1 MRALLSGLVV
11 ASMLAGAAWTAAQ
24 AAESPCAG
32 AVSQYRAVHG
42 LTAVKTD
49 AALTRM
55 AASQAAAMARA
66 GSMSHSVDGEFYGRL
81 RKSGFHFVRA
91 GENLGEGYRSFGAAM
106 EGWKGS
112 DGHRAN
118 LLMDGATRVGVASA
132 RGGNGQIYWA
142 MVLAAPAPKG
152 PPVRYF
158 TQREAAE
165 PPPAAPPPRRQ
176 ARSRGQSDASP
187 SPLAA
192 IKKLLNLQ

>member
-1 MRALLSGLVV
+1 MRTLLPGFVV
-11 ASMLAGAAWTAAQ
+11 VSMLMGIALAPAQ
-24 AAESPCAG
+24 AAPPSYAG
-32 AVSQYRAVHG
+32 VVSQFRVSHG

-66 GSMSHSVDGEFYGRL
+66 GNMSHSVDGEFYGRL
-81 RKSGFHFVRA
+81 RKSGFRFVRA
-91 GENLGEGYRSFGAAM
+91 GENLGEGYRSFAAAM
-106 EGWKGS
+106 DGWKGS

-118 LLMDGATRVGVASA
+118 LLIDGATRVGVASA

-142 MVLAAPAPKG
+142 MVLAAPAPQM
-152 PPVRYF
+152 PAVRYY

-165 PPPAAPPPRRQ
+165 PPPAPAAPRR
-176 ARSRGQSDASP
+176 RSAERKDASP

-192 IKKLLNLQ
+192 IRKLFGLQ

>member
-1 MRALLSGLVV
+1 MRALRSGLVV
-11 ASMLAGAAWTAAQ
+11 VSMLAGAALTATQ
-24 AAESPCAG
+24 AAESSYAG
-32 AVSQYRAVHG
+32 AVSQYRAAHG

-118 LLMDGATRVGVASA
+118 LLIDGATRVGVASA
-132 RGGNGQIYWA
+132 RGGNGQMYWA

-165 PPPAAPPPRRQ
+165 PPPAAPARQKRR
-176 ARSRGQSDASP
+176 AAERKEESP

>member
-1 MRALLSGLVV
+1 
-11 ASMLAGAAWTAAQ
+11 MLAGAALTAAH
-24 AAESPCAG
+24 AAQSSYAG
-32 AVSQYRAVHG
+32 AVSQYRATHG

-142 MVLAAPAPKG
+142 MVLAAPAPQG

-158 TQREAAE
+158 TQREAA
-165 PPPAAPPPRRQ
+165 PPAAAPAPPRRR
-176 ARSRGQSDASP
+176 AAERKEESS

>member
-11 ASMLAGAAWTAAQ
+11 ASMLAGAALTAAQ
-24 AAESPCAG
+24 AQSSYAG
-32 AVSQYRAVHG
+32 AVSQYRAGHG

-66 GSMSHSVDGEFYGRL
+66 GNMSHSVDGEFYGRL

-91 GENLGEGYRSFGAAM
+91 GENLGEGYRSFAAAM

-132 RGGNGQIYWA
+132 RGNGQIYWA

-158 TQREAAE
+158 TQRQTAE
-165 PPPAAPPPRRQ
+165 PAAAPPRQRRH
-176 ARSRGQSDASP
+176 AAERKEETS

>member
-11 ASMLAGAAWTAAQ
+11 ASMLASAALTTAQ
-24 AAESPCAG
+24 AQSSYAG
-32 AVSQYRAVHG
+32 AVSQYRVAKG

-55 AASQAAAMARA
+55 AASQATAMARA
-66 GSMSHSVDGEFYGRL
+66 GSMSHSVDGESYGRL

-91 GENLGEGYRSFGAAM
+91 GENLGEGYRSFEAAM

-158 TQREAAE
+158 TQRQTAE
-165 PPPAAPPPRRQ
+165 PPSAAPPRQRRR
-176 ARSRGQSDASP
+176 AAERKEESS

-192 IKKLLNLQ
+192 IK

>member
-11 ASMLAGAAWTAAQ
+11 ASMLAGATLTAAQ
-24 AAESPCAG
+24 AQSSYAG
-32 AVSQYRAVHG
+32 AVSQYRAGHG

-91 GENLGEGYRSFGAAM
+91 GENLGEGYRSFAAAM

-158 TQREAAE
+158 TQRQTAE
-165 PPPAAPPPRRQ
+165 PAAAPPRQKRR
-176 ARSRGQSDASP
+176 AAERKEESP